1 LESRL
6 RAQGL
11 VGARLE
17 ESSEGPARKYYS
29 LSKEGRK
36 VAALMNAYL
45 DDLNESVRALRKK
58 GATV

>member
-1 LESRL
+1 M
-6 RAQGL
+6 
-11 VGARLE
+11 GARLE

-29 LSKEGRK
+29 LSTEGRK